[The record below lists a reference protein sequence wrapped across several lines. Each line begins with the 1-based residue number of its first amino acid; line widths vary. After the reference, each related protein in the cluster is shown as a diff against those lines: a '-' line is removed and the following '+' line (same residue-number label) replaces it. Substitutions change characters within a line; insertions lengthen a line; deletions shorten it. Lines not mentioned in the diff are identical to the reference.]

1 MTPDF
6 TVALI
11 SCNDCMPRV
20 NLPVAQQ
27 LPSVPSMETINGVA
41 AVDAEDLARDVIS
54 RRHGQVRHGRR
65 HLLHATSGSWGKK
78 RLAGHSEPVYCVLS
92 ASSMAFLRFRS
103 RARDHVWA
111 LVFIFRLPRSFCGF
125 VDSNNC
131 FDGS

>member
-1 MTPDF
+1 
-6 TVALI
+6 
-11 SCNDCMPRV
+11 MPRV

-111 LVFIFRLPRSFCGF
+111 LVFFGGQCVCVCVRACVCVCGGGHKCNK
-125 VDSNNC
+125 DTQ
-131 FDGS
+131 